1 MVYWRQR
8 NYAISL
14 PREVDRNKEMTAKKT
29 AISNIS
35 FVVSLVVFC
44 LVMLGGMLVHVMP
57 HLGWLVDG
65 VRSGSMSPA
74 LERGSLVIAEPVVA
88 SDIALGDIII
98 YSNEGMTDNFIC
110 HRVVGMTRTLPLLFD
125 TKGDANPFTD
135 PEPVSPENIVA
146 RVAWDVPVLG
156 YAAIFIK
163 TPVGFIVSII
173 VPGIIIALM
182 CLSTLYSEIFG
193 KKKDTDRAS

>member
-35 FVVSLVVFC
+35 FVVSLVIFC

-74 LERGSLVIAEPVVA
+74 LERGSLVVAEPVVA

-98 YSNEGMTDNFIC
+98 YGNESMTDNYIC
-110 HRVVGMTRTLPLLFD
+110 HRVTGITRTLPLLFD
-125 TKGDANPFTD
+125 TKGDANPFAD
-135 PEPVSPENIVA
+135 PEPVSPEDIVA
-146 RVAWDVPVLG
+146 RVVWDIPVLG
-156 YAAIFIK
+156 FAAIFIK
-163 TPVGFIVSII
+163 TPVGFIVSVIL
-173 VPGIIIALM
+173 PGVIIALM

-193 KKKDTDRAS
+193 KKKASVQAS